1 MTINENEAE
10 VIIVNFFNVCHP
22 EAFNTYMNI

>member
-1 MTINENEAE
+1 MTISENEAE

-22 EAFNTYMNI
+22 QVFNTCINI